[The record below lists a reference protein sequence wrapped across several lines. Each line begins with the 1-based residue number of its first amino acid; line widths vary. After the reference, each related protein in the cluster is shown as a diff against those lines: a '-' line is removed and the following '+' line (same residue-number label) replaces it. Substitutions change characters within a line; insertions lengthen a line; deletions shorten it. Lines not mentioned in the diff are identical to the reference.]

1 MQGFSDK
8 ASARA
13 AARQLR
19 TGWTDGQRRALG
31 IGMAGQL
38 TGWPLWQ
45 QARAVFAFCG
55 GAREPDTGPILEL
68 ALAAGKALY
77 LPRVTGPGR
86 MEAVRVDRL
95 EQLVPGAYGILEPP
109 AGSPASAP
117 AGSTAA
123 GGPPGGA
130 LLPARSGHFRWRAF
144 GVDSPS
150 SPPPF
155 PAGHGQRR
163 RESRE
168 VPHPYQRPILR
179 TPASASLQSGR
190 AQSRFAPR
198 IPPPAS
204 LARCLLRRSIPVPR
218 RLSEAPGS
226 CARIRRKR
234 KAPPPSETE
243 GGGVS
248 VCGFFIARACRGSL
262 FPR

>member
-1 MQGFSDK
+1 MC
-8 ASARA
+8 A
-13 AARQLR
+13 
-19 TGWTDGQRRALG
+19 
-31 IGMAGQL
+31 
-38 TGWPLWQ
+38 
-45 QARAVFAFCG
+45 
-55 GAREPDTGPILEL
+55 EL
-68 ALAAGKALY
+68 LF
-77 LPRVTGPGR
+77 
-86 MEAVRVDRL
+86 
-95 EQLVPGAYGILEPP
+95 PP

-155 PAGHGQRR
+155 PAGHGQPPGKPGGPTPIPETDSPDTGIRLAPER
-163 RESRE
+163 PGAEPFCSA
-168 VPHPYQRPILR
+168 HP
-179 TPASASLQSGR
+179 AA
-190 AQSRFAPR
+190 RF
-198 IPPPAS
+198 S
-204 LARCLLRRSIPVPR
+204 LARCLRRSVPVPR
-218 RLSEAPGS
+218 RLSEAPGP

-234 KAPPPSETE
+234 KAPPPSVSE